1 MKRVDIQRFLKRK
14 PESVSFQGTPISNRP
29 NTEEPATTQT
39 PEAIVRPNEQPNV
52 RPTVEATAQ
61 ENAQSNHYVIS
72 VPHLRKKIR
81 HSFDIFE
88 DQKSAL
94 DKLQVA
100 IAESHGNKKP
110 AFGEMVQ
117 EAIDRY
123 IREQVSRLKNAR
135 IFKLKSD
142 TTNEQPNV
150 RSNDHQ

>member
-1 MKRVDIQRFLKRK
+1 MKKVDTQRFLRRK

-29 NTEEPATTQT
+29 NAEEPATKQA

-52 RPTVEATAQ
+52 RPTVETTNQ

-94 DKLQVA
+94 DKLQIA

-123 IREQVSRLKNAR
+123 IREQVSRLKNAKM
-135 IFKLKSD
+135 FTEKGGPA
-142 TTNEQPNV
+142 NEQPNV
-150 RSNDHQ
+150 RPNDHQ